1 MTGQISNGTSSSTNN
16 AESTE
21 TATEADHADTDAD
34 HSVLTSVP
42 WKGLSGAL
50 KKSLKKAKFQQQR
63 GNKQRKGAQKR
74 SSAQLTTK
82 TVFSQRQKPF
92 ISIEL
97 ADAPAPSVCQT
108 KFLKM
113 PSSV

>member
-1 MTGQISNGTSSSTNN
+1 MTNGTSKGSSTDNG
-16 AESTE
+16 ESTA
-21 TATEADHADTDAD
+21 TATEADNADPGAD

-97 ADAPAPSVCQT
+97 GDSPAPLVCQSE
-108 KFLKM
+108 FF
-113 PSSV
+113 